1 VGHIFE
7 CKISS
12 INVDGGLTE
21 WWINSSGKQ
30 T

>member
-1 VGHIFE
+1 
-7 CKISS
+7 
-12 INVDGGLTE
+12 VDGGLTE